1 MRLLAG
7 FLIVLGLA
15 ACGGPAA
22 YRSGQGPVA
31 QFDLGPEGESSPQH
45 ARPWRFSVLAT
56 GPFEERAMRYR
67 LMYADGTRVME
78 YAQSRWAS
86 LPGELLERRLESR
99 LFWPAGGPVSQCATS
114 LELRRFEQVFDAPE
128 SSAGLLVLRAKLR
141 RPGGAV
147 VDDRV
152 FTQQVAATHP
162 DAAGGVRAL
171 AAATDAMARQLMAWQ
186 QQGRDSGQHRVCW
199 E

>member
-1 MRLLAG
+1 VRLLAG

-15 ACGGPAA
+15 ACAGPAS
-22 YRSGQGPVA
+22 YRNGQGPVV
-31 QFDLGPEGESSPQH
+31 QYDLGGGEGGVPRN

-67 LMYADGTRVME
+67 LAYADPARVME

-86 LPGELLERRLESR
+86 LPGDLLERRLESR
-99 LFWPAGGPVSQCATS
+99 LFWPDGGPVSQCITS
-114 LELRRFEQVFDAPE
+114 LELRRFEQVFDAPA
-128 SSAGLLVLRAKLR
+128 SSAGVLVLRAKLR
-141 RPGGAV
+141 QPGGAV

-152 FTQQVAATHP
+152 FAQQEPAPSP

-171 AAATDAMARQLMAWQ
+171 AAATDGMALQLLAWQ
-186 QQGRDSGQHRVCW
+186 QQGRESGLHRLCW